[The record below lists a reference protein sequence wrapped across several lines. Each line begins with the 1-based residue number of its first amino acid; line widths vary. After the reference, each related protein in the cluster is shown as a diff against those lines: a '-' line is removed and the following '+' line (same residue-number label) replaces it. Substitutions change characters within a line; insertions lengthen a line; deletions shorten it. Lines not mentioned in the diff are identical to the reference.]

1 MMVDKSAVP
10 LAIPQIEA
18 AHDLHLRL
26 EQWRIT
32 DTALQ
37 ELHIRFPGFDIEAT
51 LLKVV
56 AVNQLYGTNVY
67 AVDRMAKHIVEV
79 MHTDMVSDDVKFVEI
94 LAALPALPAKKQR
107 NHISFASKFAHF
119 FIDKERFPIFDSYAE
134 DMVKFHL
141 SKQEYVKDSKR
152 PYSAFVQNLLLLRNQ
167 IQGSCTYEALDRYL
181 WLAGLYH
188 AYRTKANPKINRE
201 VEELFRS
208 LSLDNAPTSLLQAM
222 LPSEFAHLQRRK
234 SRTSGSNKR

>member
-1 MMVDKSAVP
+1 MVNKSVVP

-18 AHDLHLRL
+18 ANELHLRL

-32 DTALQ
+32 DKTLRD
-37 ELHIRFPGFDIEAT
+37 LHERFPGFDIEAT

-67 AVDRMAKHIVEV
+67 AVDRMAKHIVEI
-79 MHTDMVSDDVKFVEI
+79 MHADMPSEDVKLVEM
-94 LAALPALPAKKQR
+94 LAALPALPAKIQR

-141 SKQEYVKDSKR
+141 SGQEYVKYKKY
-152 PYSAFVQNLLLLRNQ
+152 PYPAFVQNIMILKNH
-167 IQGSCTYEALDRYL
+167 IQGSCTYEALDCYL
-181 WLAGLYH
+181 WLAGCFW
-188 AYRTKANPKINRE
+188 RCNPSHP
-201 VEELFRS
+201 L
-208 LSLDNAPTSLLQAM
+208 LSN
-222 LPSEFAHLQRRK
+222 H
-234 SRTSGSNKR
+234 